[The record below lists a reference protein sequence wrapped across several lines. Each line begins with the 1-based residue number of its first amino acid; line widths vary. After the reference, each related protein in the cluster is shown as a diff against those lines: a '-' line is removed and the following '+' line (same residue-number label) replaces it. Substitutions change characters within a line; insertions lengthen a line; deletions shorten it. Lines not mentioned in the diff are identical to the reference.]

1 MATFE
6 DFIKDF
12 DLTDGTRITASRI
25 SDSQKNGKNNIS
37 GVVSFYFEEQALVR
51 FENTIGGRHKVCY
64 SEPDCKFSYTPN
76 KSNKS
81 QGHLVIYGKNANGKF
96 QVDLTDFSKPINA

>member
-37 GVVSFYFEEQALVR
+37 GVVSFYFQSEQVPVLQ
-51 FENTIGGRHKVCY
+51 
-64 SEPDCKFSYTPN
+64 N
-76 KSNKS
+76 KRKQPRRNKW
-81 QGHLVIYGKNANGKF
+81 QLLKI
-96 QVDLTDFSKPINA
+96 L